1 MNEELKPCPF
11 CGEKQDIDYGIMT
24 GTMKEFDY
32 VQCQTCGAEIHAIHK
47 GRYVNAIEAWNRRVS
62 QATDIRL
69 KDTAAG
75 KY

>member
-24 GTMKEFDY
+24 GTMKGFDY

-47 GRYVNAIEAWNRRVS
+47 GRYVNAIEAWNRRTS
-62 QATDIRL
+62 DEQIH
-69 KDTAAG
+69 
-75 KY
+75 